1 MGWKLRHRSDEHARP
16 EGDAAASPRL
26 ALDTVREPET
36 WDEGPGPAAL
46 LRPDRRI
53 VEFTGRDRELAQLR
67 AWCASDPARAVR
79 ILVGAGGVGKTR
91 LALEIAAEW
100 QAGGGV
106 WRLAAAGQEAHA
118 VGTARAVTA
127 GRVLLVV
134 DYAEIRAGLDQLLSA
149 VAEDPGPIRV
159 LLVAR
164 SLGEWWDRL
173 IEGSVPA
180 VAQLLTEAPPIQL
193 DMPIAEGV
201 SDADLAQAAVPY
213 FARALSV
220 QVPGRVEVDRA
231 ARRAPV
237 LVLHAAALAAVLRF
251 SAYPVAS
258 LRVVVDD
265 AVLDELLEHESRYW
279 RRAAR
284 AAGLPGAEPL
294 VKPVVAAAALV
305 GARSVAEAAAV
316 VERVPELAG
325 SPQERLMDW
334 ARWLYVLYPAGGGGR
349 LGPVQPGLLAEAHV
363 VGQLAADPVLARS
376 CLREL
381 SAEQA
386 EQALTVLA
394 RACAHQDR
402 ARHVIAAALRDDLP
416 HLSLAAARVAQ
427 QTAGELGGLLADALS
442 DAPAAQQVLADIALD
457 LPYPSVALAQAQ
469 LIATLRARESLPPD
483 AEPGTRAEWDDM
495 AGLAL
500 AQLGDRGDALASRQE
515 GAGSRG
521 APTATSLGRYLPD
534 IARSLTD
541 LGTRFS
547 ELDRPDD
554 ALRAEQEAVTI
565 RRELAAANPDRYRPD
580 LASCLANLGVW
591 CSELGLPAEAV
602 PPTREAVSC
611 FRALAAANP
620 DPYRPD
626 LATSLTNLGIWFSE
640 LDRPEDALRAE
651 QEAVTIR
658 RELAAANPDR
668 YRPDLAR
675 SLTNL
680 GIWSSRA
687 GHCDDALRAEQEAVT
702 IRRELAAANP
712 ERHRPDLATSLTNLG
727 ITFSE
732 LGHPADALPPTKEAV
747 IIYRE
752 LAAASP
758 DLYRPDLARSLT
770 NLGTRYC
777 ELGRPAAALPP
788 AQEAVT
794 IRRELAAANPDR
806 YRPGLARSLTNLGSR
821 LSALGRPAAALP
833 AEQEA
838 VTTYR
843 ELAGADP
850 DRYRPDLARSLASL
864 AAALSALGQ
873 VAEAAD
879 ARGEAAAITRELE
892 DPSAAATQ

>member
-1 MGWKLRHRSDEHARP
+1 
-16 EGDAAASPRL
+16 
-26 ALDTVREPET
+26 
-36 WDEGPGPAAL
+36 
-46 LRPDRRI
+46 
-53 VEFTGRDRELAQLR
+53 
-67 AWCASDPARAVR
+67 VR

-580 LASCLANLGVW
+580 LASCLTDLGVRFSELGRPDDALRAEQEAVTIYRELAAANPDRYRPDLASCLANLGVW